1 MSGFIELLKQVGIF
15 MVCSQTVLHF
25 KSSQKYDKY
34 LKLLVGI
41 MVIAQLSMPLL
52 EWATGG
58 ETLPEKIVEEETET
72 AMDVNQMLDNADRI
86 VDKYMDSEVKSRL
99 NKLLAVLGQKGG
111 KNGRYTVFMC
121 NSNRKFG
128 GYYLPCTSHTKRSG
142 FDCSRGYT

>member
-1 MSGFIELLKQVGIF
+1 
-15 MVCSQTVLHF
+15 MVCSQTILHF

-72 AMDVNQMLDNADRI
+72 AMDVNQMLGNADRI
-86 VDKYMDSEVKSRL
+86 VDKYMDNEVKSRL
-99 NKLLAVLGQKGG
+99 NKENIEGSEG
-111 KNGRYTVFMC
+111 
-121 NSNRKFG
+121 
-128 GYYLPCTSHTKRSG
+128 
-142 FDCSRGYT
+142 DE